1 METQLYKG
9 LPASPGQCVARV
21 EVLPKMALAIP
32 EIHVENGQVEVE
44 IDRLKNSLTLAVA
57 DVERLKARVEKR
69 LNRMDASIF
78 DAHLAMLQ
86 DTFFTSEMQM
96 MIRQFSFRAET
107 AVHKT
112 LVQFIGIFE
121 SIQDEYLRERS
132 LDMKDVGYR
141 LLNKLLEK
149 QEWAFS
155 TKKSEIVL
163 IAEELLPSQICHA
176 EADRLKGIIVSEGGM
191 QSHTAILARAMGI
204 PMICG
209 LNAQQMQDMHR
220 AKIVKMDGA
229 SGLIEVSEEE
239 YCSIY

>member
-9 LPASPGQCVARV
+9 LPASPGQCVANV

-32 EIHVENGQVEVE
+32 EIHVENEQVEEE
-44 IDRLKNSLTLAVA
+44 IDRLKNSLALAVA

-78 DAHLAMLQ
+78 DAHLSMLQ

-155 TKKSEIVL
+155 TKKSEVVL
-163 IAEELLPSQICHA
+163 IAEELLPSQICHV

-209 LNAQQMQDMHR
+209 LNAQQMQDIHR

-239 YCSIY
+239 SCPI